1 MVCKITILDS
11 VYFLGPL
18 ANTQINMMMMLNKL
32 LVLVWVLCFLLVSQG
47 CQLVDQLVHERLLAY
62 YKCKNERAK
71 EMAKINVL
79 WKAIEEW
86 DLVESPVA
94 KLASNDVPPTE
105 SESDSEPDPDLS
117 GVCGEEFVAD
127 FTLHKNIYISN

>member
-1 MVCKITILDS
+1 MVYKITTLDS

-18 ANTQINMMMMLNKL
+18 GNTQISIIMMLNKL
-32 LVLVWVLCFLLVSQG
+32 LVLVLCFLYVSQG
-47 CQLVDQLVHERLLAY
+47 CQLVDQLVHEWLLAY

-71 EMAKINVL
+71 EMAKNE
-79 WKAIEEW
+79 KAIEEW

-94 KLASNDVPPTE
+94 KLASNEVPPTE
-105 SESDSEPDPDLS
+105 SESDPEPNPDPS

-127 FTLHKNIYISN
+127 FTLHKNIYVSN